1 MKRTV
6 ALGAAWT
13 ASAAA
18 AVGLGFLAV
27 SLVDASA
34 SPGAIDT
41 TGTTSSATVPSS
53 APTSVPAP
61 STASP
66 SAAPPSPEVPAGAS
80 AAGQYATPGGT
91 VFADC
96 ASGSPVLAGV
106 PAAGWWVDPSDDLGK
121 MEFENGDDDIDVYVV
136 CVGGAPRFALDDSAS
151 ASPAGASAS
160 SSSSSP
166 APSSPGAGSGRDDSD
181 GRVGGGHGSDD
192 GPGDDSSGRDG
203 GGHGSDD

>member
-1 MKRTV
+1 MKRTI

-34 SPGAIDT
+34 SPGT
-41 TGTTSSATVPSS
+41 TPVAATT
-53 APTSVPAP
+53 
-61 STASP
+61 TASNGLSTGAPAP
-66 SAAPPSPEVPAGAS
+66 SAAPAPAAS
-80 AAGQYATPGGT
+80 SGEYVTVGGT
-91 VFADC
+91 VFASCGDGV
-96 ASGSPVLAGV
+96 ASLAGA
-106 PAAGWWVDPSDDLGK
+106 PAPGWYVDDSNDPGEV
-121 MEFENGDDDIDVYVV
+121 EFENDHDKVEVNVV
-136 CVGGAPRFALDDSAS
+136 CVGGVPQFALDDSS
-151 ASPAGASAS
+151 LRSSSSPS
-160 SSSSSP
+160 SSSSTGSP
-166 APSSPGAGSGRDDSD
+166 TSSSGVDDSD